1 MSGHRFSFITTE
13 DSHYVFMS
21 GHRFSFITTE
31 DSHYVFM
38 SDHRFSFITT
48 EDSLMYS
55 CLVIDEYIRLSSVVI

>member
-21 GHRFSFITTE
+21 GHRFS
-31 DSHYVFM
+31 Y
-38 SDHRFSFITT
+38 ITT

-55 CLVIDEYIRLSSVVI
+55 CLVIDLVISQQKIVLCIHVWSYI